1 MRFLII
7 SLSLFLWVG
16 CASYSKKQG
25 FEEITTSQDILSNPY
40 FSNTDKDYVYK
51 ANIDIYN
58 KSFSGLLIIKKIDDN
73 YHRIAFTTEMGN
85 KLFDF
90 SFIEDTFKINY
101 ILEDLNKK
109 TLINILKKDFKVL
122 VTENIKVSKTFKEL
136 ETTVFESDISKHKHF
151 VFKNEAIYKIVRIG
165 NTKEKV
171 IFMFKEISNNIA
183 HRITITHNN
192 IKLKITLKSIKS

>member
-7 SLSLFLWVG
+7 SLCFLWVG

-40 FSNTDKDYVYK
+40 FSDTNKDYVYK
-51 ANIDIYN
+51 ANIDVYN

-73 YHRIAFTTEMGN
+73 NHRIAFTTEMGN

-109 TLINILKKDFKVL
+109 ILINILKKDFKVL

-136 ETTVFESDISKHKHF
+136 ESTVFETDIVKHKHF
-151 VFKNEAIYKIVRIG
+151 VFTNDTIYKIVRIG

-183 HRITITHNN
+183 DRITITHNN

>member
-7 SLSLFLWVG
+7 SLCFLWVG

-25 FEEITTSQDILSNPY
+25 FEEIRNSQGVLSNPY
-40 FSNTDKDYVYK
+40 FSDTDKDYVYK
-51 ANIDIYN
+51 ANIDVYN

-73 YHRIAFTTEMGN
+73 NHRIAFTTEMGN

-109 TLINILKKDFKVL
+109 ILINILKKDFKVL
-122 VTENIKVSKTFKEL
+122 VTENIKVSKTFKDS
-136 ETTVFESDISKHKHF
+136 ETVVVETDIAKHKYF
-151 VFKNEAIYKIVRIG
+151 VFTNDTLYKIVRIG

-183 HRITITHNN
+183 DRITITHNN

>member
-7 SLSLFLWVG
+7 SLCFLWIG
-16 CASYSKKQG
+16 CAGYSKKQG
-25 FEEITTSQDILSNPY
+25 FEEIKTSQDILSNPY
-40 FSNTDKDYVYK
+40 FSNTNKDYVYK
-51 ANIDIYN
+51 ANIAVYN

-73 YHRIAFTTEMGN
+73 NHRIAFTTEMGN

-90 SFIEDTFKINY
+90 SFIEETFKINY

-109 TLINILKKDFKVL
+109 ILINILKKDFKVL

-136 ETTVFESDISKHKHF
+136 ESTVFETDIAKHKHF
-151 VFKNEAIYKIVRIG
+151 VFTNDTIYKIVRIG

-183 HRITITHNN
+183 DRITITHNN
-192 IKLKITLKSIKS
+192 IKLKITLKLIKS